1 MGSWFWPDAPSRASE
16 VNAAQLA
23 ATGASLGGHGVVDPI
38 DGDTGWARMGS
49 GGPRGIPLWTL
60 EKLRAYSVNAYRAN
74 PMAKAII
81 DTYTS
86 FCVGDSGVTWQADN
100 DAVHRYVE
108 EFWQDPRNKVGEI
121 QPLMFRDALINGE
134 QLLELM
140 VGTLTGVTR
149 FCPVAVESITEITN
163 LHGNPLWPDKVL
175 FRRNG
180 TDTFRRIAAVDDHD
194 NLRAGQALWFAPWKT
209 TLMDV
214 RSQPFLSTV
223 LDQLDSYDTV
233 LSNLVDRTALARYLV
248 WTVKVNGDAG
258 AVATFVRERGG
269 LHAPPS
275 GSIEVHNDQVEWKPQ
290 TAQTGAYEDSKAAA
304 SVLTEVAAGAGLSKV
319 WLAEPEDANRATS
332 QSMAEPVRRRIQ
344 GVQGVYLNH
353 VQELVRFAV
362 DQGVRAGRLP
372 RLVKARNPKSGEEYE
387 IPAAMSVRV
396 SGPEVAAADAQIS
409 AQTLLNLATGI
420 KTFIEHGV
428 MTPEAAK
435 FAARKAW
442 EEYMGVPYVASLD
455 SPDANA
461 DDVATHVEA
470 TQKPEA
476 TETSPLARLSPGYL

>member
-1 MGSWFWPDAPSRASE
+1 
-16 VNAAQLA
+16 
-23 ATGASLGGHGVVDPI
+23 
-38 DGDTGWARMGS
+38 MGS
-49 GGPRGIPLWTL
+49 GGPRPIPPWTL
-60 EKLRAYSVNAYRAN
+60 EKLRTYSVNAYRAN
-74 PMAKAII
+74 PMAKAIV

-86 FCVGDSGVTWQADN
+86 FCVGDSGVSFQADN
-100 DAVHRYVE
+100 DQVHRYVE

-134 QLLELM
+134 QLLELLT
-140 VGTLTGVTR
+140 GTFTGVTR
-149 FCPVAVESITEITN
+149 FCPVDVASISEITN
-163 LHGNPLWPDKVL
+163 LAGNPLWPDKVF
-175 FRRNG
+175 FRRG
-180 TDTFRRIAAVDDHD
+180 GQDSFRRIAAVDDHTG
-194 NLRAGQALWFAPWKT
+194 LRTGQALWFAPWKT
-209 TLMDV
+209 TLMDT

-248 WTVKVNGDAG
+248 WTVKILGDQANVD
-258 AVATFVRERGG
+258 AWVKARGG

-275 GSIEVHNDQVEWKPQ
+275 GSIEAHNEAVEWKPQ
-290 TAQTGAYEDSKAAA
+290 TAQTGAYEDTKAAA

-344 GVQGVYLNH
+344 GVQGVYLAH
-353 VQELVRFAV
+353 VTELVRYAV
-362 DQGVRAGRLP
+362 DQGVRARRLP
-372 RLVKARNPKSGEEYE
+372 RMVKARNPKSGEEYE

-396 SGPEVAAADAQIS
+396 TGPEVAAADAQIS

-420 KTFIEHGV
+420 ASFIEHGV

-435 FAARKAW
+435 VAARKAW

-455 SPDANA
+455 SPDVDR
-461 DDVATHVEA
+461 DDIATHVEA

-476 TETSPLARLSPGYL
+476 SESSPLARLSPGYL